1 MEDRMAQ
8 SDFGAQQRENPDPTE
23 KDRPIPR
30 YVLVGVGLALAW
42 GIGYILTVR
51 DDDPALGDRR
61 TIATLQAKAGSAAG
75 GAGAVDGAQIYSAQC
90 VACHQANGAGL
101 PGVFPPLAGSEWVVG
116 ADNVAAAILLH
127 GVTGKLTVKGA
138 AYNGQMPAFKDKL
151 GDAEIAAVLSH
162 IRSNFGNSA
171 AKVTPEAVKAA
182 RDADAG
188 RKDPLNGDDDLAR
201 LAKPAG

>member
-1 MEDRMAQ
+1 MAQ
-8 SDFGAQQRENPDPTE
+8 NDFGAQQRENPDPTE
-23 KDRPIPR
+23 KDRPIPW
-30 YVLVGVGLALAW
+30 YVLVGVGAAFAW

-61 TIATLQAKAGSAAG
+61 TIETLQAKAGGAAG
-75 GAGAVDGAQIYSAQC
+75 AAVDGGQIYSAQC

-116 ADNVAAAILLH
+116 DEKVAAAILLH
-127 GVTGKLTVKGA
+127 GVTGKLTVKGTV
-138 AYNGQMPAFKDKL
+138 YNGQMPAFGEKL

-162 IRSNFGNSA
+162 IRGNFGNSA
-171 AKVTPEAVKAA
+171 AKVAPDAVKAA
-182 RDADAG
+182 REAGAG
-188 RKDPLNGDDDLAR
+188 RKDPYNGDDDLAK